1 MLPSAV
7 TLAGYGRGC
16 GGCLSSGRVAPGC
29 GCPDVERQFSPQPQ
43 AVSQARQFLRQAL
56 QDHLDGHTGSDLAD
70 TLLMAANE
78 LASNAV
84 LHARTEFTVRLVAD
98 ANRVRVE
105 VTDENSRVP
114 QPCLTPAD
122 ATSGRG
128 LAIVDGSGLD
138 WGIDRHPGGKIVW
151 VQAARP
157 AS

>member
-1 MLPSAV
+1 MLSVSSSRRRSRRP
-7 TLAGYGRGC
+7 AGSC
-16 GGCLSSGRVAPGC
+16 
-29 GCPDVERQFSPQPQ
+29 
-43 AVSQARQFLRQAL
+43 ARRL
-56 QDHLDGHTGSDLAD
+56 QDHLDGQAGSDLAD

-84 LHARTEFTVRLVAD
+84 LHARTESTVRLLAD
-98 ANRVRVE
+98 ADRVRVE

-128 LAIVDGSGLD
+128 LAIVDAAELD
-138 WGIDRHPGGKIVW
+138 WGIDRHPGGKTVW
-151 VQAARP
+151 IQTARP